1 MTGSTDCGLLEG
13 WLRGDSGYFP
23 ANCVQEVRLRNP
35 AAIAAAR
42 HHPSPAVIAKTVNPS
57 AMGTLP
63 VAVLPVLQLGKTVEA
78 RAAGR
83 REMSAQNYGTTPR
96 MKTMFVQLDS
106 SVFYLKNQLIDVL
119 FDQVQ

>member
-23 ANCVQEVRLRNP
+23 PNCVQEVRLRHP

-42 HHPSPAVIAKTVNPS
+42 QHPSKANATANVPS
-57 AMGTLP
+57 AAPAPLP
-63 VAVLPVLQLGKTVEA
+63 LLPLGKTMEA

-83 REMSAQNYGTTPR
+83 REITAQNYGTTPR
-96 MKTMFVQLDS
+96 ARAT
-106 SVFYLKNQLIDVL
+106 
-119 FDQVQ
+119 

>member
-23 ANCVQEVRLRNP
+23 ASCVQEVRLRHP

-42 HHPSPAVIAKTVNPS
+42 QHPSPANMTKANANVPN
-57 AMGTLP
+57 MGAAP
-63 VAVLPVLQLGKTVEA
+63 LPVLPLGKTMEA

-83 REMSAQNYGTTPR
+83 REMTAQNYGTTPR
-96 MKTMFVQLDS
+96 ARAA
-106 SVFYLKNQLIDVL
+106 
-119 FDQVQ
+119 

>member
-23 ANCVQEVRLRNP
+23 PNCVQEVRLRHP

-42 HHPSPAVIAKTVNPS
+42 QHPMKANLNVPNA
-57 AMGTLP
+57 P
-63 VAVLPVLQLGKTVEA
+63 VAGAVPALPLGKTMEA

-83 REMSAQNYGTTPR
+83 REMTAQNYGTTPR
-96 MKTMFVQLDS
+96 AKAS
-106 SVFYLKNQLIDVL
+106 
-119 FDQVQ
+119 

>member
-1 MTGSTDCGLLEG
+1 MRFIAYIVTGSTDCGLLEG

-42 HHPSPAVIAKTVNPS
+42 HHPSPAILAKINPS
-57 AMGTLP
+57 VPNLGMTMPAPIPLP
-63 VAVLPVLQLGKTVEA
+63 LGKTVEA

-83 REMSAQNYGTTPR
+83 REMTAQNYGTTPR
-96 MKTMFVQLDS
+96 MKPQ
-106 SVFYLKNQLIDVL
+106 
-119 FDQVQ
+119 